1 MRVSASIMSF
11 VLLASAGCFAGQ
23 KKDRDRSEDKGP
35 AQTRDVPAFHAV
47 SVESGIH
54 ATISIGPRRP
64 LELRGDEK
72 TLAQVETTVE
82 DGELRIGFKPHR
94 WFLSM
99 HEVEVTIQT
108 PELTGIGASGG
119 SHVRAELTGAP
130 EIDIAASGGGEVHAR
145 GVNAEKLRLQGSG
158 GAVVEVSGKAD
169 EARIQMSGG
178 THVDGQNLSV
188 RNVRIEGSG
197 GSEAEL
203 RANGR
208 ISGSLSG
215 GSELHIRGNASSR
228 VATSGGS
235 SVEFDD

>member
-1 MRVSASIMSF
+1 MRLSAAVMSF
-11 VLLASAGCFAGQ
+11 VLLASAGCFAGAQ
-23 KKDRDRSEDKGP
+23 KSDRREDRGN
-35 AQTRDVPAFHAV
+35 AQMRDVPAFHAV

-54 ATISIGPRRP
+54 ATISIGPRKP

-72 TLAQVETTVE
+72 TLALVETTVE

-94 WFLSM
+94 WLISM
-99 HEVEVTIQT
+99 HDVQVTIQT

-119 SHVRAELTGAP
+119 SDVRAELTSAP
-130 EIDIAASGGGEVHAR
+130 QIEIAASGGGEVHAR
-145 GVNAEKLRLQGSG
+145 GVDSESVRLHGSG
-158 GAVVEVSGKAD
+158 GAVIEVAGRAG

-178 THVDGQNLSV
+178 THVKGANLSV
-188 RNVRIEGSG
+188 RNVRIGGSG

>member
-1 MRVSASIMSF
+1 VRVFLAVVIP
-11 VLLASAGCFAGQ
+11 VVLASTACVAVIPTPLH
-23 KKDRDRSEDKGP
+23 DVDDAS
-35 AQTRDVPAFHAV
+35 AQTRDVPAFHSV

-54 ATISIGPRRP
+54 ATISIGPRQP
-64 LELRGDEK
+64 IELRGDEK
-72 TLAQVETTVE
+72 VLAQVETVVE
-82 DGELRIGFKPHR
+82 DGELRIGFKRHG
-94 WFLSM
+94 WTNWTS
-99 HEVEVTIQT
+99 HEVHVSLQT
-108 PELTGIGASGG
+108 PELRGIGASGG
-119 SHVRAELTGAP
+119 SDVRAQMTAAP
-130 EIDIAASGGGEVHAR
+130 EIEIAASGGGEVHAR
-145 GVNAEKLRLQGSG
+145 GIDTDSLKVHGSG
-158 GAVVEVSGKAD
+158 GAVIELSGRAG

-178 THVDGQNLSV
+178 THVKGAGLSV

-235 SVEFDD
+235 SVEFD

>member
-1 MRVSASIMSF
+1 MRVSVAAMTF
-11 VLLASAGCFAGQ
+11 VLLASAGCFAGSH
-23 KKDRDRSEDKGP
+23 KKDRNEERAD
-35 AQTRDVPAFHAV
+35 AQTRDVPAFQAI

-54 ATISIGPRRP
+54 ATVSLGPQKP
-64 LELRGDEK
+64 LELEGDDK
-72 TLAQVETTVE
+72 TVAEVETFVE
-82 DGELRIGFKPHR
+82 DGELHVRFKRNRSWRMLRGDVH
-94 WFLSM
+94 
-99 HEVEVTIQT
+99 VTIQT
-108 PELTGIGASGG
+108 PELHSIEASGG
-119 SHVRAELTGAP
+119 SDVRGEVSSGET
-130 EIDIAASGGGEVHAR
+130 EIGASGGGEVHVR
-145 GVNAEKLRLQGSG
+145 GVDAKSLRLNGSG
-158 GAVVEVSGKAD
+158 GAVIEVSGRAD

-178 THVDGQNLSV
+178 TEVKGAGLSV

>member
-1 MRVSASIMSF
+1 MRMFAAVMSF
-11 VLLASAGCFAGQ
+11 VLLASVGCFAGVP
-23 KKDRDRSEDKGP
+23 KNDRHEDRGN

-72 TLAQVETTVE
+72 TLALVETTVE

-94 WFLSM
+94 WLISM
-99 HEVEVTIQT
+99 HDVQVVIQT
-108 PELTGIGASGG
+108 PELTGIVASGG
-119 SHVRAELTGAP
+119 SDVRAELIFAP
-130 EIDIAASGGGEVHAR
+130 TIEIAASGGGEVHAR
-145 GVNAEKLRLQGSG
+145 GVDAESLRLHGSG
-158 GAVVEVSGKAD
+158 GAVIEVSGRAG
-169 EARIQMSGG
+169 EARVQMSGG
-178 THVDGQNLSV
+178 THVKGSSLSV

>member
-1 MRVSASIMSF
+1 MRVSASVMSF
-11 VLLASAGCFAGQ
+11 VLLTSAGCFAAQ
-23 KKDRDRSEDKGP
+23 RKDRAGNEERGP
-35 AQTRDVPAFHAV
+35 AQTRDVPPFHAV

-54 ATISIGPRRP
+54 ANISIGARRP
-64 LELRGDEK
+64 LELRGDDK
-72 TLAQVETTVE
+72 TVALVETTVE
-82 DGELRIGFKPHR
+82 DGELRIAFKPHR

-130 EIDIAASGGGEVHAR
+130 QIDIEASGGGEVHAR
-145 GVNAEKLRLQGSG
+145 GVDADKVRLHGSG
-158 GAVVEVSGKAD
+158 GAVLEVSGKAN
-169 EARIQMSGG
+169 EARIQISGG